1 MRGALLFA
9 LGIVVGVLGTLLWP
23 KSTFEQCM
31 LEKIH
36 DPKRLDGAY
45 WLCKGHPRKPPSPR
59 G

>member
-9 LGIVVGVLGTLLWP
+9 LGIVVGVLGTP